1 MAIGQDFQTLE
12 LEELP
17 VALKYH
23 CSTVYAGQVFV
34 IGGQEDTGFP
44 KKTVYMLMTGR
55 SWRVAAVMITARLFF
70 NHFSR
75 VYATQIIWPI

>member
-1 MAIGQDFQTLE
+1 MKGGVKDGKAIKTVTSIGQDFQTLE

-55 SWRVAAVMITARLFF
+55 SWRIAAVMITARYM
-70 NHFSR
+70 S
-75 VYATQIIWPI
+75 